1 MALIA
6 LREVSLDFRGPLVLD
21 QANLTLEPGERVCLL
36 GRNGTGKSTLLRLIQ
51 GEIEPPRGEIAR
63 QQGLVTAL
71 LPQEVPQ
78 GLSGTIFDEVAR
90 GLGPQA
96 ALLAD
101 YHHVAHRLAL
111 AESDELQTRLD
122 RIQHALEIQGGWSMN
137 QQVEAI
143 LSRMSLEPESNVADL
158 SAGMKRRVLMAR
170 ALVRS
175 PDILLLDEPTN
186 HLDMDAIRWL
196 EEFLLRSSA
205 TILFVTHDRAF
216 LRKLATRIIELD
228 RGQLT
233 SWSCDYETY
242 LQRKETAL
250 EAEGRQRAEFDK
262 KLAREEVWIR
272 TGIQARRTRNEG
284 RVRALEKLRNVRGA
298 RRDQP
303 GEVRLEIQEAERS
316 GRLVIEAK
324 NISFGYGARPII
336 GNCSTMIMRGDRVG
350 LIGPNGS
357 GKTTLLRLLLGQLQP
372 QTGTIRHGTN
382 LDVAYFDQLHAQLD
396 DAKTIR
402 DNICDGAE
410 TVEINGRRRHIIG
423 YLEDFLF
430 TSEQA
435 AEPVSRLSGGER
447 NRLLLARLLTKP
459 SNVLVMDEPTNDLDI
474 ETLELL
480 EELLVEYPGT
490 LLLVSHDREFL
501 NNVVTST
508 LVLEGEGRVKEY
520 AGAYDD
526 WLRQRQVE
534 PAPEKAEPSKE
545 RTKPA
550 TLPKARPRRLTYA
563 EQRELEALP
572 ERIGALE
579 VQMGELHR
587 AMADPAFYR
596 QDPAGIVSTNA
607 HLQSLEKDLAAAYQR
622 WEVLETLLAE
632 SK

>member
-1 MALIA
+1 MVLIA
-6 LREVSLDFRGPLVLD
+6 LRDVSLGFRGPLVLD

-51 GEIEPPRGEIAR
+51 GEIELPRGEIVR
-63 QQGLVTAL
+63 QQGLVTAM

-78 GLSGTIFDEVAR
+78 GLAGTVFDEVAR
-90 GLGPQA
+90 GLGPRTE
-96 ALLAD
+96 LLVE
-101 YHHVAHRLAL
+101 YHHVAHQLAI
-111 AESDELQTRLD
+111 EGSDELRIRLD
-122 RIQHALEIQGGWSMN
+122 RIQHALELSGGWSMT
-137 QQVEAI
+137 QEVEAI
-143 LSRMSLEPESNVADL
+143 LSRMSLEPDSDVSNL
-158 SAGMKRRVLMAR
+158 SAGMKRRVLLAR
-170 ALVRS
+170 ALVRN

-186 HLDMDAIRWL
+186 HLDTDAIRWL
-196 EEFLLRSSA
+196 EEFLLRCNA
-205 TILFVTHDRAF
+205 TILFVTHDRAL

-228 RGQLT
+228 RGCLT
-233 SWSCDYETY
+233 SWSCDYETF
-242 LQRKETAL
+242 LQRKEAAL
-250 EAEGRQRAEFDK
+250 EAEARQCAEFDK
-262 KLAREEVWIR
+262 KLAKEEVWIR

-284 RVRALEKLRNVRGA
+284 RVRALQKLRSVRSA

-303 GEVRLEIQEAERS
+303 GEARMEIQEAERS

-324 NISFGYGARPII
+324 NVGFGYGDQPII
-336 GNCSTMIMRGDRVG
+336 DNLSTMIMRGDRVG

-396 DAKTIR
+396 NAMSVR
-402 DNICDGAE
+402 DNVCNGAD

-430 TSEQA
+430 TREQA

-447 NRLLLARLLTKP
+447 NRLLLARLLAKP

-474 ETLELL
+474 ETMELL
-480 EELLVEYPGT
+480 EDLLVEYPGT

-520 AGAYDD
+520 SGGYDD
-526 WLRQRQVE
+526 WLRQRTIE
-534 PAPEKAEPSKE
+534 PIPTASGKERSKPAAPSKE
-545 RTKPA
+545 RS
-550 TLPKARPRRLTYA
+550 RRLTYA
-563 EQRELEALP
+563 EQRELETLP
-572 ERIGALE
+572 ERIAAMEAQLA
-579 VQMGELHR
+579 ELHQV
-587 AMADPAFYR
+587 MADPAFYR
-596 QDPAGIVSTNA
+596 QDPAEIVAKNA
-607 HLQSLEKDLAAAYQR
+607 CLQSLEKDITEAYHR
-622 WEVLETLLAE
+622 WELLETLLAQ